1 MAAAALGET
10 AAVALTGSVA
20 GRFYQALL
28 DRDRA
33 AFRAATLSSLALYA
47 LVTAV
52 VTAHAAFTEFLA
64 LRWRRR
70 LTGALHAAYFR
81 GGAFHA
87 LAKSGSDVDNPDQR
101 IQRDAE
107 RFCTALAQTLRVYM
121 AAPFGAA
128 YYTWSVRGYV
138 GWGGVG
144 MVYAFV
150 AAGVLVQLAAA
161 RRLPK
166 VVRRQ
171 ERLEGDFRVAH
182 MRVRACSEG
191 IVVAGGGRRE
201 WSAADAAAGRALG
214 NQWTLLLHHALL
226 QLCTSFVDY
235 FALAVNYATFVAPI
249 FYGGWDGVPQSEI
262 AQRISNSSF
271 GSLMLLNTFTQ
282 MLDQSRTAADALAFA
297 VRVGTL
303 LEKSRDLEGL
313 VEGEEV
319 LAAKGAT
326 VATGVP
332 RASGA
337 PGAGGAGGGA
347 DLAEGQP
354 RLRFL
359 VNPPAQRCFRGDPL
373 QFSLHSFPR
382 DMAADLGA
390 VFPGLPPAAR
400 PEDILAVPTF
410 QFYKERP
417 VDRRSAAVA
426 APGGG
431 GGDASGSGVEMD
443 RLLANFSALAGKV
456 REELEGEGHWCDAID
471 PVTGAAMFGRRGQTY
486 SEVRGAAFFL
496 GYAVAAAPGE
506 CPVVRHP
513 RGGSCTYPASLFS
526 TAPADRLL
534 RALRGACDPQR
545 SPSDGAL
552 RRSRDIEE
560 GDDLAAPVRVA
571 DLMVHDPAGHVVVRG
586 LSLEVQRGES
596 LLLRGPSGSGKTTL
610 VRTLC
615 GLWPSSQGTFSIAP
629 GNTSMVL
636 LQSPLLAG
644 ADAGLRDQ
652 IVYPEEDAPGA
663 APADLLDILRK
674 VGLENLLE
682 RAGGDWERPL
692 DWEGGLTRGEQQRLA
707 VARVLFRRPAVAVL
721 DEATAS
727 VDAAAEA
734 QIYGHLRECCAT
746 VVSAGHSASL
756 AALHDT
762 TLDLLQDGLGGWELR
777 RGS

>member
-1 MAAAALGET
+1 LLVVAALGET
-10 AAVALTGSVA
+10 AAVALTGSIA
-20 GRFYQALL
+20 GSFYQALL
-28 DRDRA
+28 DRDPA

-70 LTGALHAAYFR
+70 LTGVLHAAYFR
-81 GGAFHA
+81 GAAFHA
-87 LAKSGSDVDNPDQR
+87 LAKSSSGVDNPDQR

-121 AAPFGAA
+121 AAPFAAA
-128 YYTWSVRGYV
+128 YYTWSVHGYV

-150 AAGVLVQLAAA
+150 TVGVLFQLVAA

-201 WSAADAAAGRALG
+201 RATADAAAGRALG
-214 NQWTLLLHHALL
+214 NQWTLLLHHAVL

-235 FALAVNYATFVAPI
+235 FALAVNYATFVTPI
-249 FYGGWDGVPQSEI
+249 FYGGWNGVPQSEI

-282 MLDQSRTAADALAFA
+282 MLDQSRTAADALAYA

-303 LEKSRDLEGL
+303 LEKSRDLESL

-319 LAAKGAT
+319 PATKGAT

-332 RASGA
+332 RA
-337 PGAGGAGGGA
+337 PGDGGAGGGSEVNP
-347 DLAEGQP
+347 AEGQP
-354 RLRFL
+354 RLQFL
-359 VNPPAQRCFRGDPL
+359 VSPPVQRCFRGEPL
-373 QFSLHSFPR
+373 QFSVHSFPQ

-400 PEDILAVPTF
+400 PENVLAVPTF
-410 QFYKERP
+410 QFYQERS
-417 VDRRSAAVA
+417 VDRRSPAVA
-426 APGGG
+426 APDGGG
-431 GGDASGSGVEMD
+431 GGGSGAEMD
-443 RLLANFSALAGKV
+443 RLLANFEALAEKV
-456 REELEGEGHWCDAID
+456 RHDLEGEGHWCDAVD
-471 PVTGAAMFGRRGQTY
+471 PLTGAAMFGRRGQTY

-496 GYAVAAAPGE
+496 GYGVAAPPGE

-534 RALRGACDPQR
+534 RALRAACDPLR

-552 RRSRDIEE
+552 HRSRDIEE

-571 DLMVHDPAGHVVVRG
+571 DLTVHDPMGHVVVRG
-586 LSLEVQRGES
+586 LSLEVQRGKS

-615 GLWPSSQGTFSIAP
+615 GLWPSSQGTFGIAP
-629 GNTSMVL
+629 GNSSMVL

-644 ADAGLRDQ
+644 AAAGLRDQ
-652 IVYPEEDAPGA
+652 IVYPEEEVPGA
-663 APADLLDILRK
+663 APSDLLDILGK
-674 VGLENLLE
+674 VGLEHLLE

-707 VARVLFRRPAVAVL
+707 LARVLFHRPAVVVL

-746 VVSAGHSASL
+746 VISAGHSAAL
-756 AALHDT
+756 AALHDS
-762 TLDLLQDGLGGWELR
+762 TLDLLQDGLGGWELSL
-777 RGS
+777 GS